1 MSEFDQAGESA
12 MDARLRQHGEVLRA
26 ERDGCPHPELLFAR
40 QSEALDA
47 DVRDRILAHVA
58 TCLACRRL
66 ADDFEGLG
74 LAEPDAEVEA
84 RVLARVTASPRRGYA
99 GLIALA
105 AGLLVASGLGVTWW
119 YSRGTAP
126 TSAPPVASQTP
137 AVPAPTPTPP
147 PAAVVALWTI
157 TPAPVRLPLSSLGVP
172 RSGGAGATPDG
183 DVLVA
188 ALAPYQLGD
197 YAGAIERLS
206 AVVRDFPESGEAH
219 FYLGVSYLMS
229 GDAMQAADS
238 LDHAISRLPGARRA
252 EAEWYRATA
261 EQRAGRTDEARA
273 RVRVLCAQPGDYQ
286 ADACAAEA
294 SLK

>member
-1 MSEFDQAGESA
+1 MSEFDPAGESA

-66 ADDFEGLG
+66 ADDFDGLG

-84 RVLARVTASPRRGYA
+84 RVLARVTGSPHRGRA
-99 GLIALA
+99 GLLSLA

-119 YSRGTAP
+119 YTRGNAP
-126 TSAPPVASQTP
+126 TSAPPVASQAP
-137 AVPAPTPTPP
+137 AVPVATPAQPP
-147 PAAVVALWTI
+147 GVVVALWTI

-172 RSGGAGATPDG
+172 RSGGTGATPSG

-197 YAGAIERLS
+197 YTGAVARL
-206 AVVRDFPESGEAH
+206 AEVVRDFPESGETH
-219 FYLGVSYLMS
+219 FYLGVSHLMA
-229 GDAMQAADS
+229 GNALQAVQS
-238 LDHAISRLPGARRA
+238 LSHATSRLPPARRA
-252 EAEWYRATA
+252 EAEWYLATA
-261 EQRAGRTDEARA
+261 EQRAGLTDSARA
-273 RVRVLCAQPGDYQ
+273 RVRSLCAQAGDYKT
-286 ADACAAEA
+286 AACAAEA